1 MNSVLNIHWKD
12 WCWSWNSNIL
22 VTWCK
27 ELTHLKR
34 RWYWERLKAGGE
46 QDDRGEMV
54 GWHHRLDGHEFEQA
68 LGVGNGQGSLAYCSP
83 WDCKDSDTTERLN
96 WTECSKFLSTV
107 VFYSITLYLHHQTHP
122 SWASFLLW
130 PSSFILSG
138 GVSNCLSFFPSRA
151 SLVAQRIK
159 HLPAMRETWAWSLGG
174 EDPLEKEVTTHSSIV
189 AWRIPWTEKSGRLQS
204 TGHE

>member
-1 MNSVLNIHWKD
+1 
-12 WCWSWNSNIL
+12 
-22 VTWCK
+22 
-27 ELTHLKR
+27 
-34 RWYWERLKAGGE
+34 
-46 QDDRGEMV
+46 MV
-54 GWHHRLDGHEFEQA
+54 GWHHWCDGHEFEYA

-159 HLPAMRETWAWSLGG
+159 HLPAMQETRGWSLGG

-204 TGHE
+204 MGSQESDTTEWLHFLCE